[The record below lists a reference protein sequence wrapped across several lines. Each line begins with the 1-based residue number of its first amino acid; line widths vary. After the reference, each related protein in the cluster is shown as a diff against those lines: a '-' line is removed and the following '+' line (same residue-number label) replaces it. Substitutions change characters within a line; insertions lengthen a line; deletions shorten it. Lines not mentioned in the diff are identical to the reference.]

1 MAALPDLAFPE
12 VHGERPADLNRSLEF
27 QHALMRVAAHD
38 KDVQKLRTE
47 VWHMLK
53 PPSALRAP
61 EVARRV
67 EAEMAEMASA

>member
-12 VHGERPADLNRSLEF
+12 VHGERPADLKRSLEF
-27 QHALMRVAAHD
+27 QHALMRLAAHD
-38 KDVQKLRTE
+38 REVQRLRTE

-61 EVARRV
+61 EIARRV
-67 EAEMAEMASA
+67 EAEMAEPAAA